1 MAGRR
6 DDEIAPPTPLARHG
20 RQRRRGAA
28 RTIASLLALTLAV
41 GVISAGSV
49 AAFAFYR
56 VSNTIQKNAVS
67 ITQEGQKPPKV
78 GAIKGAVNLLLVG
91 SDSGGGN
98 STYGDRGEN
107 LNDVTILVHISPVSH
122 SVTALSIPRDLYGP
136 QAACTRENGSKA
148 PAVSQVKFNEA
159 LSRGGLGCVA
169 AAVTGLTGLPVD
181 YAAKIEFDG
190 VVAMSDA
197 VGGVQVCLATKIDD
211 PKSGLDLPAG
221 ESTIQGSQALAFLR
235 TRHGLPDGSDLMR
248 IGNQQVFMSALIRK
262 IKSADTLTNP
272 ATLYNLATAAAD
284 NMQLSTELANSE
296 TMISIA
302 VALKDI
308 PADRITFVQ
317 YPSTPTYINGIS
329 VTIGN
334 KRDAKILTDAIG
346 ADQAVTAGK
355 LGGAAVDTGAASGA
369 PSDAASA
376 PASGAPSGAASG
388 SPADEVSS
396 DPNAPVAL
404 PTSVTGQSAAQQTC
418 SRGQTG

>member
-6 DDEIAPPTPLARHG
+6 DDEIATASPLARHG

-28 RTIASLLALTLAV
+28 RTVASLLALTLAV
-41 GVISAGSV
+41 GVVSAGSV

-56 VSNTIQKNAVS
+56 VTSTISKNAVS

-78 GAIKGAVNLLLVG
+78 GAITGPVNLLLVG

-148 PAVSQVKFNEA
+148 SAVSAVKFNEA

-169 AAVTGLTGLPVD
+169 AAVTGLTGLQVD

-221 ESTIQGSQALAFLR
+221 ESTIQGAQALAFLR

-308 PADRITFVQ
+308 PADRISFVQ
-317 YPSTPTYINGIS
+317 YPSTPTYINNIS
-329 VTIGN
+329 VTIAN
-334 KRDAKILTDAIG
+334 KRDAKILTDAIA
-346 ADQAVTAGK
+346 ADQAVAAGQ
-355 LGGAAVDTGAASGA
+355 LGGAAVDSGTDSTATPA
-369 PSDAASA
+369 PTDAASA
-376 PASGAPSGAASG
+376 PASGAASGAPG
-388 SPADEVSS
+388 DEVST
-396 DPNAPVAL
+396 DPSNPVAL
-404 PTSVTGQSAAQQTC
+404 PTSITGQSASQQTC

>member
-1 MAGRR
+1 MAGV
-6 DDEIAPPTPLARHG
+6 
-20 RQRRRGAA
+20 
-28 RTIASLLALTLAV
+28 LALTLAV

-49 AAFAFYR
+49 AAFAVYR
-56 VSNTIQKNAVS
+56 ISNTISKNAVS

-78 GAIKGAVNLLLVG
+78 GAISGPVNLLLVG

-98 STYGDRGEN
+98 SSYGDRGEN
-107 LNDVTILVHISPVSH
+107 LNDVTILVHISPVSK

-136 QAACTRENGSKA
+136 QAACTRDNGSKA
-148 PAVSQVKFNEA
+148 SAVSQVKFNEA

-169 AAVTGLTGLPVD
+169 AAVTGLTGLNVD

-197 VGGVQVCLATKIDD
+197 VGGVEVCLATPIDD

-221 ESTIQGSQALAFLR
+221 SSTIQGAQALAFLR

-262 IKSADTLTNP
+262 IRSADTLTNP
-272 ATLYNLATAAAD
+272 VTLYNLATAAAD
-284 NMQLSTELANSE
+284 NMQLSTELANNE

-308 PADRITFVQ
+308 PADRISFVQ
-317 YPSTPTYINGIS
+317 YPSTPTYINGVS
-329 VTIGN
+329 VTIAN
-334 KRDAKILTDAIG
+334 KRDATILTDAIA

-355 LGGAAVDTGAASGA
+355 LGGAAVDSGASADPTQTASPGASASG
-369 PSDAASA
+369 D
-376 PASGAPSGAASG
+376 PSGAAS
-388 SPADEVSS
+388 A
-396 DPNAPVAL
+396 DPNTPVEL
-404 PTSVTGQSAAQQTC
+404 PSSITGQSAAQQTC